1 MFIIKTGWARRVTTP
16 EVGWI
21 PDNVDDKLQWFLD
34 VTINSFLHIFDRRSI
49 IKFNRS
55 DFLCIDSTLSD
66 IILPLVKEVKREKQ
80 GVPCIDNEDVPEE
93 LRTEEDLFSKCNHSD
108 KEMELLTAKWDYVL
122 DEIIFAFEKLK
133 EGGWEDEFHSGH
145 IDFKFVPVDKE
156 GNEVPEEEAELFR
169 MDRGP
174 NDTSKLDIEGLK
186 AMDARIQNGT
196 MLFGKYYRALW
207 I

>member
-1 MFIIKTGWARRVTTP
+1 MFIIKTNWAKRVVTP
-16 EVGWI
+16 EFDWM
-21 PDNVDDKLQWFLD
+21 PDRVDDFLQLILD
-34 VTINSFLHIFDRRSI
+34 KTINSFTRIFDRRSF

-108 KEMELLTAKWDYVL
+108 KEMEILVARWDYIL
-122 DEIIFAFEKLK
+122 DEMIFAFEKLK
-133 EGGWEDEFHSGH
+133 EANWEAEFHSGH
-145 IDFKFVPVDKE
+145 IDFKFTPVDKE
-156 GNEVPEEEAELFR
+156 GNEVPEEGAELFR

-174 NDTSKLDIEGLK
+174 NDTHELDIEGLK

-196 MLFGKYYRALW
+196 MLFGKYYRDLW
-207 I
+207 L

>member
-80 GVPCIDNEDVPEE
+80 GVPCIDNEDVPEV
-93 LRTEEDLFSKCNHSD
+93 
-108 KEMELLTAKWDYVL
+108 ELLTAKWDYVL

-186 AMDARIQNGT
+186 AMDTRIQNGT